1 MNWSVWP
8 SAGLRDRLVARV
20 ARVASA
26 FAHFLQEVIK
36 PDKCST
42 SSTEA
47 EFEEFSLTDVELG
60 DRFQEFCDLR
70 ISEGA
75 DFDEVLQW
83 LVGWRVLIKKRSGD
97 GVHRFMVSDLD
108 GKKPPL
114 DVHFLYPL
122 PKYKLNPSMVQA
134 VGEGQGIPMNRKDQQ
149 HAMLFAEELVEMI
162 REVCRDK
169 FEVKKPLPLY
179 KKSPRRLHRIR
190 VPAFI
195 SGQNVMIGNSL
206 YVRSRGYPQ
215 HRGFIH
221 AVCPEDSAVIVSFH
235 PTFHNKPPFTV
246 SFGINRIPFLSK
258 HRAVDLAERIMAQLE
273 STKRMIQ
280 PPAAAGCDTH
290 LNVQQKQFLDASLLP
305 LLMWGPPPFE
315 TLLPLLLW
323 GPPGTGKTTTLVR
336 TIWTI
341 ITKNPT
347 AKVLVSFKC
356 SCQFAVRALEW
367 VGHTARQVSGRK
379 GIRSCYEVAAHRFT
393 RMLINII

>member
-1 MNWSVWP
+1 MNWSVLP
-8 SAGLRDRLVARV
+8 SAGQLRDRLV

-36 PDKCST
+36 PDKGST

-47 EFEEFSLTDVELG
+47 EFEEEFSLTDVELG

-97 GVHRFMVSDLD
+97 GVHRFMLSDLD

-134 VGEGQGIPMNRKDQQ
+134 VGEGQGVPMNRKDQQ
-149 HAMLFAEELVEMI
+149 HAMLFAEEVEMI
-162 REVCRDK
+162 REACRNK

-179 KKSPRRLHRIR
+179 KKSPRRLHKIR
-190 VPAFI
+190 VPAF

-246 SFGINRIPFLSK
+246 SFGINRIPFRSK

-273 STKRMIQ
+273 STTRMIQ
-280 PPAAAGCDTH
+280 PPAAAACDTH

-305 LLMWGPPPFE
+305 LLMWGPPSFE

-347 AKVLVSFKC
+347 AKVLVSVPSNAAANLLCERLSELGIQPDRCLVAK
-356 SCQFAVRALEW
+356 E
-367 VGHTARQVSGRK
+367 SGPVM
-379 GIRSCYEVAAHRFT
+379 GLQPIDSPDF
-393 RMLINII
+393 